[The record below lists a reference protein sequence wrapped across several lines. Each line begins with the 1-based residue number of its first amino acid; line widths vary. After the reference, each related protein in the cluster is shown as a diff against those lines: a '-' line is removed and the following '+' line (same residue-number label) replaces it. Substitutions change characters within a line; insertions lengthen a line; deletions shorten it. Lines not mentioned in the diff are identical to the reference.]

1 VDGEAGRFP
10 GDLRTGT
17 RIAGYELE
25 ERIGTGGMAVV
36 FRARDKRLNR
46 QVALKILLHSTE
58 ADGTFRQRFLRESR
72 AAASIDH
79 PHIVP
84 VFAAGEADG
93 ALFIAMRYVP
103 SGDLRALMRRAG
115 PLSPPRAA
123 AIVSSV
129 ASALDAAHGAGLVH
143 RDVKPS
149 NILVDAQPGR
159 PDHVYLSDF
168 GLSKEV
174 NSAGLAGSGRFLGS
188 PGYTA
193 PEQIEGVRVDGRADQ
208 YSLACTTFEL
218 LSGAPVFPRDQ
229 ITAVIWA
236 HMSMP
241 PPPLTSRQPGLPAA
255 VDGVLA
261 KALAKAPGDR
271 YGSCRE
277 FADAVRTALGLAP
290 YSPEPVPLQVA
301 GWAATGDAGTGSVAG
316 SSDGTTFSSG
326 GSRDLT
332 QHVRRKKVPHGPGR
346 SRSPAGLVASV
357 QRAGR
362 RRAYQ
367 GTRPRYPEYRR
378 RRPHQRGVRSQCTLK
393 PRLIAPSAI
402 VIAAAALFF
411 TVSPLVRPAAVRDVA
426 YAVLP
431 PSPTSYLGTYV
442 TGLPAWQP
450 VARFADT
457 VGAHPNLAGY
467 VSHWGE
473 IFLASLARAD
483 HRHGATPLV
492 QLDPTPAAVPGITA
506 GDYDT
511 YLRGYA
517 TSVRNFGYPVV
528 IALGHDMNEPGR
540 SWAHSHVPPATFI
553 AAWRHIVNLF
563 RRQGAD
569 NVSWLWTIRAGRAD
583 TRPAASWWP
592 GARYVTWVGI
602 DGSYSRPSDTFA
614 TVFGRAIHQMRRF
627 TTRPI
632 LLSVTLARPASGQV
646 AAIDD
651 LFTEMHR
658 YKTLGLMWSGQDQP
672 RGAHSN
678 QVMSHGTSA
687 AFRLGTVELNLV
699 RP

>member
-1 VDGEAGRFP
+1 MDGEAGRFP

-36 FRARDKRLNR
+36 FRARDEHLNR
-46 QVALKILLHSTE
+46 QVALKVLLHSPE

-72 AAASIDH
+72 AAAAIDH

-103 SGDLRALMRRAG
+103 NGDLRALMRRAG
-115 PLSPPRAA
+115 PLSPPRAV

-129 ASALDAAHGAGLVH
+129 ASALDAAHDTGLVH

-159 PDHVYLSDF
+159 PAHVYLSDF

-174 NSAGLAGSGRFLGS
+174 DSAGLAGSGRFLGS

-208 YSLACTTFEL
+208 YSLACTIFEL

-241 PPPLTSRQPGLPAA
+241 PPSLTSRQPGLPAA

-277 FADAVRTALGLAP
+277 FADALRKPLGLAP
-290 YSPEPVPLQVA
+290 YSSEPGVPLQVA
-301 GWAATGDAGTGSVAG
+301 GPEAAGKAGAGSAANS
-316 SSDGTTFSSG
+316 SSDGTTFNSG
-326 GSRDLT
+326 GSQDLT
-332 QHVRRKKVPHGPGR
+332 QHARRKKAPYVPGQ
-346 SRSPAGLVASV
+346 SRSPMVLVAGV
-357 QRAGR
+357 QRTGR

-367 GTRPRYPEYRR
+367 GARPRDRR
-378 RRPHQRGVRSQCTLK
+378 QWPHQPGARARRTPKS
-393 PRLIAPSAI
+393 RLVAPSAI
-402 VIAAAALFF
+402 VIAAASLFF
-411 TVSPLVRPAAVRDVA
+411 TVSPLVRPAAARDVA
-426 YAVLP
+426 YSVLP
-431 PSPTSYLGTYV
+431 SSPSSYLGIDV
-442 TGLPAWQP
+442 TGRPAWRP
-450 VARFADT
+450 VARFADA

-467 VSHWGE
+467 VSNWGE
-473 IFLASLARAD
+473 IFLASLARSD
-483 HRHGATPLV
+483 HRHGAIPLV
-492 QLDPTPAAVPGITA
+492 QLDPTPAAVAGITA
-506 GDYDT
+506 GYYDF
-511 YLRGYA
+511 YLRSYA

-528 IALGHDMNEPGR
+528 IGFGHDMNDPR
-540 SWAHSHVPPATFI
+540 RALAHSHVPSATFI
-553 AAWRHIVNLF
+553 VAWRHIVSLF

-569 NVSWLWTIRAGRAD
+569 NVSWLWTVRADRAD
-583 TRPAASWWP
+583 TKLAARWWP

-602 DGSYSRPSDTFA
+602 DGSYSRRSDTFT

-632 LLSVTLARPASGQV
+632 LLSVSVAGQSSGHASV
-646 AAIDD
+646 IDD

-658 YKTLGLMWSGQDQP
+658 YKTLGLMWSGNDQP
-672 RGAHSN
+672 RDAHSN
-678 QVMSHGTSA
+678 QVMGPGQVPHSGLA
-687 AFRLGTVELNLV
+687 LPN
-699 RP
+699 

>member
-1 VDGEAGRFP
+1 MGGDAGRFL
-10 GDLRTGT
+10 GELRAGA

-36 FRARDKRLNR
+36 FRARDDRLNR
-46 QVALKILLHSTE
+46 QVALKILLHSLE
-58 ADGTFRQRFLRESR
+58 ADGTFRQRFLRECR
-72 AAASIDH
+72 TAAAIDD

-115 PLSPPRAA
+115 PFSPPRAA

-129 ASALDAAHGAGLVH
+129 ACALDAAHDAGLVH

-149 NILVDAQPGR
+149 NILVDTRPGR

-174 NSAGLAGSGRFLGS
+174 DSAGLTGSGRFLGS

-193 PEQIEGVRVDGRADQ
+193 PEQVEGHRVDGRADQ

-255 VDGVLA
+255 VDAVLA

-277 FADAVRTALGLAP
+277 FADALRIALGLAP
-290 YSPEPVPLQVA
+290 YSSEPGVPLQVA
-301 GWAATGDAGTGSVAG
+301 GWGTAGEAGTGSAA
-316 SSDGTTFSSG
+316 SSNSDGTTFSSG
-326 GSRDLT
+326 GSRDLM
-332 QHVRRKKVPHGPGR
+332 QHVRKAPHVPGQT
-346 SRSPAGLVASV
+346 RSPVRLAASA
-357 QRAGR
+357 QHAGR

-367 GTRPRYPEYRR
+367 GARLRYRGYRGR
-378 RRPHQRGVRSQCTLK
+378 HPHQPGVRTQGTLK
-393 PRLIAPSAI
+393 SRLIAPSAI

-411 TVSPLVRPAAVRDVA
+411 TVSPLIRPAAARDAA

-442 TGLPAWQP
+442 TGQPTWRP
-450 VARFADT
+450 VARFADA
-457 VGAHPNLAGY
+457 VGTHPDLAGY
-467 VSHWGE
+467 VSRWAE
-473 IFLASLARAD
+473 PFPASFARAD

-492 QLDPTPAAVPGITA
+492 QIEPPAAIPAITA

-511 YLRGYA
+511 YLRLYA
-517 TSVRNFGYPVV
+517 ASVRKFGDAVV
-528 IALGHDMNEPGR
+528 IGFGNDMNDPGR
-540 SWAHSHVPPATFI
+540 PWAHSHVRPATFI
-553 AAWRHIVNLF
+553 AAWRHIVSLF

-569 NVSWLWTIRAGRAD
+569 NVSWLWTVPTSRAG
-583 TRPAASWWP
+583 TRPAACWWP
-592 GARYVTWVGI
+592 GARYVNWVGV

-614 TVFGRAIHQMRRF
+614 TVFGRAIDQMRRF
-627 TTRPI
+627 TTLPI
-632 LLSVTLARPASGQV
+632 LLSVSLARPASGT
-646 AAIDD
+646 ATAIDD

-658 YKTLGLMWSGQDQP
+658 YKIVGLMWSGQDHPQ
-672 RGAHSN
+672 GAHSS
-678 QVMSHGTSA
+678 QVMSHGAST
-687 AFRLGTVELNLV
+687 AFRLGAAELNLV